1 MQKKVYMT
9 VDGNRRETTS
19 LVLKASDNTQKT
31 ASLEAD
37 VTLDL
42 EAKALGTVN
51 LGQSYTVNP
60 STGKDGMSKVTF
72 NVPAAPSGDAPNYQT
87 KDLGSVNAGQHYDV
101 SADSGYDALAL
112 VSFDVPAAQGGANL
126 PARQTLV
133 ESVPE
138 DMTFAAAVAG
148 KTIPLSHD
156 AGMVII
162 SQTGSNVIGE
172 GSTFVKMIIFY
183 NKSWGE
189 GKTGYAYSV
198 AIVKGVVLYNNGSVS
213 VEDNNAAAC
222 TGNMSAIPSSAYL
235 RAPDNVITFHDTD
248 TTWESR
254 KVAAGN
260 NLVYVD
266 VAMDGHLTQLV

>member
-1 MQKKVYMT
+1 MT
-9 VDGNRRETTS
+9 VDGNRRETAA

-51 LGQSYTVNP
+51 FGQSYDVTPAN
-60 STGKDGMSKVTF
+60 GKDGMSKVTF

-87 KDLGSVNAGQHYDV
+87 KDLGDVSVGQHYDV
-101 SADSGYDALAL
+101 TADSGYDALAL

-133 ESVPE
+133 ENVTE

-156 AGMVII
+156 AGMIII

-172 GSTFVKMIIFY
+172 GTTFVKMIIFY

-189 GKTGYAYSV
+189 GKTGYAYSQ
-198 AIVKGVVLYNNGSVS
+198 AIVKGLACRYNAPVS
-213 VEDNNAAAC
+213 VEANDSAAC
-222 TGNMSAIPSSAYL
+222 VGNLVSSQSSAYYT
-235 RAPDNVITFHDTD
+235 APNNVITFHSSTN
-248 TTWESR
+248 WEDD

-266 VAMDGHLTQLV
+266 VAMDGYLTQLV